1 MKQCT
6 NCGTQFDDNVQFC
19 PNCGQAA
26 ANQTAANQGAQYNAQ
41 GAPNAAQNGAQG
53 NYQQYAGAP
62 YGYAPQYVPNP
73 YDHTAE
79 FSAQDV
85 SENKPYALLL
95 YISGIIGIV
104 VCLLLKSD
112 SAFLKFHLKQA
123 VKIFV
128 TQALV
133 LMFGALLAFTI
144 IVPLAAAVCTVI
156 LFVIQLICFF
166 RVCGGKSVEPPIVA
180 GLSFLK

>member
-19 PNCGQAA
+19 PNCGQVAA
-26 ANQTAANQGAQYNAQ
+26 QNNAQ
-41 GAPNAAQNGAQG
+41 QGTQNTAPNAAQNGAQG
-53 NYQQYAGAP
+53 NYQQYAGTP

-85 SENKPYALLL
+85 SEHKPYALLL

-104 VCLLLKSD
+104 VCLLLRSD
-112 SAFLKFHLKQA
+112 SPFLKFHLKQV

-133 LMFGALLAFTI
+133 IMFGALLAFTI
-144 IVPLAAAVCTVI
+144 IVPLAAAVCLVV